1 MSDFFHHF
9 ERGSGSGPGS
19 GPGVM
24 TVLALHGTGGTETDL
39 VPLALDLFPGA
50 NVLAPRGRVSENGA
64 NRFFRRLSEGVFD
77 LENLRQETAALAEF
91 VGESSAKY
99 KFDPEQVVALGYSN
113 GANIAASLLLSRPEI
128 LQGAILLR
136 AMTPFT
142 PETLP
147 DLSGKAVFLAA
158 GRQDPM
164 VPKANVDAL
173 ARMLET
179 SRAEVT
185 LRFENAAHNLTR
197 LEIEAA
203 RGFVARKFG
212 VEEQN

>member
-1 MSDFFHHF
+1 MSDFIHHF
-9 ERGSGSGPGS
+9 ERGTGQI
-19 GPGVM
+19 
-24 TVLALHGTGGTETDL
+24 TVLALHGTGGVETDL

-50 NVLAPRGRVSENGA
+50 NVLSPRGRVSENGA

-77 LENLRQETAALAEF
+77 GENLREETDALAAF
-91 VGESSAKY
+91 IRSSSQKY
-99 KFDPEQVVALGYSN
+99 GFDASQVVALGYSN
-113 GANIAASLLLSRPEI
+113 GANIAASLLLSHPQA
-128 LQGAILLR
+128 LHGAILLR

-142 PETLP
+142 PQTLP
-147 DLSGKAVFLAA
+147 DLNGKAVFLAA

-164 VPKANVDAL
+164 VPMPNVDGL

-179 SRAEVT
+179 ARAEVT

-203 RGFVARKFG
+203 RAFVKTNFLAS
-212 VEEQN
+212 